1 MNNPLNT
8 IFKPVNRTKFKKILE
23 TQTRPFPNNKINRI
37 QVRYQTVFSRIM
49 DIFSKSIFYNK
60 EFLPRMNQRKKF
72 MKINNKIFGKKVE
85 PLTQEE
91 QLIPEVPLIQKGGNI
106 YDLDNM
112 AESILNNVDDFIRF
126 LYFFGYPLLSYR

>member
-8 IFKPVNRTKFKKILE
+8 IFKPVNRTKFKNILE

-37 QVRYQTVFSRIM
+37 QARYQTVFSKIM
-49 DIFSKSIFYNK
+49 AIFNTSIFYNK

-91 QLIPEVPLIQKGGNI
+91 FEEQKKKLQINNTYDEYSSRQDIPLFI
-106 YDLDNM
+106 Y
-112 AESILNNVDDFIRF
+112 
-126 LYFFGYPLLSYR
+126 LYNK